1 MMTVTMALDD
11 WKREEGGLFLG
22 EKEITAKLNMSG
34 FVAVCI
40 NEPVKYVIVWMSWL
54 RLTKTV
60 YLVKSYIILPFHM

>member
-54 RLTKTV
+54 RLT
-60 YLVKSYIILPFHM
+60 